1 MHHTISGCY
10 ARSVIML
17 LQTKEGNMEARTS
30 YAYAQSEPF
39 AGAIATPEPRA
50 LAANIAPASE
60 SPARNFDQAV
70 FGHFEFFSGHAL
82 VLCTL
87 HHPQFSNNSMVSGSV
102 VELTADN
109 SRFLGSAG
117 MSIMNILPSDGW
129 CQVVVNIGW
138 QSDLRFQV
146 SLIWT
151 GGAT

>member
-1 MHHTISGCY
+1 MD
-10 ARSVIML
+10 
-17 LQTKEGNMEARTS
+17 ARTS

-50 LAANIAPASE
+50 TAAASPASE
-60 SPARNFDQAV
+60 SPASILDQEV

-87 HHPQFSNNSMVSGSV
+87 NHPRFSHNSMVSGSV
-102 VELTADN
+102 VELAADN
-109 SRFLGSAG
+109 SHFLGSAG
-117 MSIMNILPSDGW
+117 MSIMNILVGDGF
-129 CQVVVNIGW
+129 CKVVVNIGW

-151 GGAT
+151 GGTT

>member
-1 MHHTISGCY
+1 
-10 ARSVIML
+10 
-17 LQTKEGNMEARTS
+17 MEARTS
-30 YAYAQSEPF
+30 YAYVQSEPF

-50 LAANIAPASE
+50 TAANISPASE
-60 SPARNFDQAV
+60 SPASNFDQEV

-87 HHPQFSNNSMVSGSV
+87 HHARFSHNSMVSGSV
-102 VELTADN
+102 VELAADN

-117 MSIMNILPSDGW
+117 MSILNILVGDGW

-151 GGAT
+151 PGST

>member
-1 MHHTISGCY
+1 
-10 ARSVIML
+10 
-17 LQTKEGNMEARTS
+17 
-30 YAYAQSEPF
+30 
-39 AGAIATPEPRA
+39 
-50 LAANIAPASE
+50 
-60 SPARNFDQAV
+60 
-70 FGHFEFFSGHAL
+70 
-82 VLCTL
+82 
-87 HHPQFSNNSMVSGSV
+87 MVSGSV